1 MNKNQFNKPNNH
13 LGTEFASETDVHAVK
28 KANAQP
34 AKAGVHNPNAHF
46 GTEFASETD
55 VNAVKKANA
64 QSTAH
69 KLNPSN
75 NQH

>member
-1 MNKNQFNKPNNH
+1 MTTRWSKKNSPFH
-13 LGTEFASETDVHAVK
+13 VFTDL
-28 KANAQP
+28 
-34 AKAGVHNPNAHF
+34 

-69 KLNPSN
+69 KLNRSN